1 MNSFTSDFASKLSSL
16 PKWKEPAFQHLFV
29 HKMSQHCCWKCS
41 AHEGVVFIAC
51 IFTSPEANQSHALPN
66 ASSSFALVA
75 FYSNSS
81 IRVRTS
87 SPFCSPCNGVQHS
100 WNATRWDWVCRSME
114 TWISP
119 RQVCGTLGLIPLL
132 HCPFSFTSA
141 GGYPLQCQPGL
152 FPTPAN
158 SAPWSSPLCNH
169 RSNSVGVKIEISW
182 SILQFCFQKEV
193 VLEWSQHYI

>member
-81 IRVRTS
+81 ITVRTS

-132 HCPFSFTSA
+132 HCPFFLHQCWGLSTSVSTWLV
-141 GGYPLQCQPGL
+141 PHTSKLCSLEQPTLQPQEQQCG
-152 FPTPAN
+152 
-158 SAPWSSPLCNH
+158 C
-169 RSNSVGVKIEISW
+169 
-182 SILQFCFQKEV
+182 
-193 VLEWSQHYI
+193 